1 MTAPR
6 EEPKAAPTWL
16 GLSAQM
22 FVLVILPFA
31 ALALTTTLVS
41 LWLHQNAMRGMIA
54 ERDTRAVS
62 TAAKFLESKIESE
75 QQTAAALAM
84 NRRLV
89 AGSDADILSA
99 FVQSNNG
106 AGKNLAL
113 VSGTGEI
120 LAFSGNAEV
129 RDALTGKTLKPG
141 QVLTDQIHG
150 AYHLWFTSESQM
162 GVLTVNI
169 VPLAPLVQD
178 ALGEH
183 PHDMGQAAAFLVDRS
198 GQALISL
205 GQIQWNDRRLSAYT
219 DPKAALHNKS
229 GFGYVNVDGT
239 EHVIAYSP
247 VNEWTL
253 VIEEPWEMVDT
264 PYLRLTQFAPL
275 ILLPLLAVTLLA
287 MWFGLSQIIGPL
299 RRLEMRAA
307 ALAWG
312 DFAAIEQPVG
322 GVREIRQLQNELVHM
337 ARKVQDAQQSL
348 HNFIGAMTRGQED
361 ERRRLARE
369 LHDET
374 LQSLIALRQRVQ
386 LAQMKA
392 DAAPMQA
399 ALAELESLSSSTI
412 DELRRLTRA
421 LRPVYLDDL
430 GLVTALEMLTREAAP
445 LNVAFTR
452 SGEERRLAA
461 DVELS
466 LFRIVQEALSNV
478 ARHAAATQAAV
489 QINFQPTALTLE
501 VSDNGKGFT
510 PPHSPAE
517 FAPGGH
523 YGLLGMHERV
533 ELIGGKLTIE
543 SAPGYGARLRVDLTL

>member
-1 MTAPR
+1 MSAPR
-6 EEPKAAPTWL
+6 EDPKPAPNWL
-16 GLSAQM
+16 GLSTQM
-22 FVLVILPFA
+22 FLLVILPFA
-31 ALALTTTLVS
+31 VLALATTLVS
-41 LWLHQNAMRGMIA
+41 LGLHQNAMRTMVA
-54 ERDTRAVS
+54 ERDTRAVDM
-62 TAAKFLESKIESE
+62 AASFLESKIEAE
-75 QQTAAALAM
+75 QGVAAALASH
-84 NRRLV
+84 RSLA
-89 AGSDADILSA
+89 AGADADILSA

-113 VSGTGEI
+113 LSGLGDI
-120 LAFSGNAEV
+120 LAFSGKAEV
-129 RDALTGKTLKPG
+129 RAALAGKPIKPG
-141 QVLTDQIHG
+141 QALTDEING
-150 AYHLWFTSESQM
+150 AHYLWLSAALPT
-162 GVLTVNI
+162 GGLAVNV
-169 VPLAPLVQD
+169 VPLQSLVQSV
-178 ALGEH
+178 LGTH
-183 PHDMGQAAAFLVDRS
+183 PHAAAFLIDSNGETLVHLGSMQWS
-198 GQALISL
+198 GPLAAHPGVPEALR
-205 GQIQWNDRRLSAYT
+205 GE
-219 DPKAALHNKS
+219 S
-229 GFGYVNVDGT
+229 GFTYVSVNNA
-239 EHVIAYSP
+239 EHVVAYSP
-247 VNEWTL
+247 VSTWAL
-253 VIEEPWEMVDT
+253 MIEEPWEMVDT

-275 ILLPLLAVTLLA
+275 ILLPLLAMTLLA
-287 MWFGLSQIIGPL
+287 LWFTLSQIIGPL
-299 RRLEMRAA
+299 RRLETQAA

-312 DFAAIEQPVG
+312 DFDAIEQPVG
-322 GVREIRQLQNELVHM
+322 GVREIRQLQNGLVQM

-348 HNFIGAMTRGQED
+348 HNFIGAITRGQED

-392 DAAPMQA
+392 DDAPMQT
-399 ALAELESLSSSTI
+399 ALSELENLSSSTI

-421 LRPVYLDDL
+421 LRPIYLDDL

-466 LFRIVQEALSNV
+466 LFRIAQEALHNV
-478 ARHAAATQAAV
+478 AHHAAATQATV

-510 PPHSPAE
+510 PPRSPAE

-533 ELIGGKLTIE
+533 ELIGGKLTVE
-543 SAPGYGARLRVDLTL
+543 SAPGHGALLRVELAV